1 MASFSVCLLLVCR
14 KATNFCH
21 LDWYSATLPK
31 VLIISR
37 RFLVD
42 YLKFLRLLHIIYH
55 IISSTNRDN
64 LISFFLFVL
73 ISFSYIIDLIRVS
86 STILKMSED
95 SGQLYLL
102 LDCNGISLR
111 FSPFGMMLTMGFSE
125 IVFIMCRYV
134 PSGHSVLR
142 TFCIL

>member
-64 LISFFLFVL
+64 LISFFF
-73 ISFSYIIDLIRVS
+73 FFFF
-86 STILKMSED
+86 E
-95 SGQLYLL
+95 
-102 LDCNGISLR
+102 
-111 FSPFGMMLTMGFSE
+111 
-125 IVFIMCRYV
+125 
-134 PSGHSVLR
+134 
-142 TFCIL
+142 